1 MLNVYEYVVDK
12 SKLIQPTSERVASRA
27 PLFVVEDAISEWYST
42 VSDDHNL
49 QIYDYKMFGA
59 GNWVWYITDGNDRKG
74 LMASTSDGSVVFK
87 LIDDQ
92 VIATATCRHV
102 PVLEDNGEID
112 MYRYLDQ
119 ADVSS
124 GINKLIARIREM
136 EK

>member
-1 MLNVYEYVVDK
+1 MLNVYDYVVDK

-74 LMASTSDGSVVFK
+74 FMASTPDSSVIFK
-87 LIDDQ
+87 LMDEQ
-92 VIATATCRHV
+92 VIATAKCRQV
-102 PVLEDNGEID
+102 PVLEDNGEVD

-119 ADVSS
+119 ADVLS
-124 GINKLIARIREM
+124 GINKLVAKIREM
-136 EK
+136 ES